1 MPEWMKDPWIQD
13 LVTQR
18 LPTLGVALAILVGGW
33 LVASV
38 LHKGVYAALRK
49 TTIDDKLAELLGV
62 ETGGE
67 HGARIERI
75 VARALYYVLLA
86 FVFVAFFSYL
96 GIQAV
101 TQPLVTLLS
110 ELASAVPNLLKAA
123 LIGLAGFLAANAA
136 RRLVLVL
143 MERSGLEKRVRALAG
158 DMQVEEERE
167 AKKKGKKVK
176 APEPLAQTL
185 ADVAYWFILVVTAIP
200 VLESLKIS
208 ALSGPLSGAFA
219 GVAHYLPKVAGAAV
233 LLLAGYVVSRIA
245 RAVVSGVLGRVGV
258 DRAAERLGLGAIFKE
273 QPLSKVLGT
282 LVFVFVLLQF
292 AIGAVG
298 RLELAEISV
307 PLSRMLE
314 SIYGYLPK
322 LLVGALLVLVGAV
335 VGRLAGNVAARLA
348 AAVGLNSL
356 VAHLGLF
363 QPAGEKAEVASE
375 KAGEGAPTGAV
386 AEPTASDELVGVQG
400 IRGIRTPADVVG
412 LAAFVVVVLLFSKQ
426 ALTTLELSSFASM
439 LERLIDFLPHV
450 VAAFAVLGAGLWAGA
465 FAHRRIDEL
474 TLGSTDRLV
483 RGLGLVAH
491 VVAVVFAAMVAL
503 QQLGV
508 GAQLI
513 AIAFGLLLG
522 AVCLALALAFGL
534 GGRDVA
540 SKILARE
547 YDKRAR

>member
-1 MPEWMKDPWIQD
+1 MPEWMKDPWVQE

-33 LVASV
+33 LLASV
-38 LHKGVYAALRK
+38 LHRGVYAALRK

-75 VARALYYVLLA
+75 VAKALYYVLLA

-123 LIGLAGFLAANAA
+123 LIGLVGFLAASGA

-143 MERSGLEKRVRALAG
+143 MERSGLERRVRSLAG

-258 DRAAERLGLGAIFKE
+258 DRAAERLGLGAIFRE

-282 LVFVFVLLQF
+282 LVLVFVFLQF
-292 AIGAVG
+292 AISAVG

-314 SIYGYLPK
+314 SVYGYLPK

-348 AAVGLNSL
+348 SAVGLDSL
-356 VAHLGLF
+356 VAHLGLYHPPTTEAADGEAPPK
-363 QPAGEKAEVASE
+363 PADA
-375 KAGEGAPTGAV
+375 APTD
-386 AEPTASDELVGVQG
+386 DELVGVQG
-400 IRGIRTPADVVG
+400 IRGIRTPSDVVG
-412 LAAFVVVVLLFSKQ
+412 LAAFVIVVLLFSKQ
-426 ALTTLELSSFASM
+426 ALTTLELTSFASM

-474 TLGSTDRLV
+474 TQGSTDRLV

-540 SKILARE
+540 SKILSRE